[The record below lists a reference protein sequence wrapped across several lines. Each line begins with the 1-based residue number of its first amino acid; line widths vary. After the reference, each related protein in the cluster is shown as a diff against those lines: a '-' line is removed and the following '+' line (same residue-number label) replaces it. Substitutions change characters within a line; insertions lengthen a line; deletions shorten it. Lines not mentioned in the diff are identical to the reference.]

1 MKQKITKFN
10 YSSESFF
17 GGQIDLNLV
26 GNIVTVSTRNFER
39 KELTVSHTPTV
50 DEWLEFKSSLD
61 IHKVWQWSQTYN
73 EKHVLDGT
81 SWSLIIHSHESKL
94 ATGGYGKHPPDF
106 DIFLKSINR
115 LVLDDIF

>member
-17 GGQIDLNLV
+17 GGQIDLNLD

-39 KELTVSHTPTV
+39 KELTVSHTPTA

-61 IHKVWQWSQTYN
+61 ILNVWQWSKNYN
-73 EKHVLDGT
+73 EKHVLDGA
-81 SWSLIIHSHESKL
+81 SWSLIIHSHEFKL
-94 ATGGYGKHPPDF
+94 ETGGYGKYPPDF

-115 LVLDDIF
+115 LLLDDIF